1 MKTALKKEIFEKI
14 KKEAISLIIVLG
26 IFLII
31 FKLVFFKESFTI
43 ILKVVFSIFW
53 LFVLPGYLIM
63 YYWHQKLEF
72 IERLIV
78 GIALSAAFIGIFSY
92 YFGILG
98 INIKFHTILLPII
111 LIIIG
116 FFINFFNRKDI

>member
-1 MKTALKKEIFEKI
+1 VKTALKKEVFEKI